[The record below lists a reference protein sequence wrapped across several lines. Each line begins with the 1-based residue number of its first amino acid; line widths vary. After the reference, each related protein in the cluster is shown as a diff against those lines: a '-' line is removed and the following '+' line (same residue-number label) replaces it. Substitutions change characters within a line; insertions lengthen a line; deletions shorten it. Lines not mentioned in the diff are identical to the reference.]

1 MRIKSLMSSKGGD
14 ICLLFGSSLIWWY
27 PSVRSVLQKYL
38 APCNSVR
45 MSSIL
50 GIMWHS
56 WIIALLACRMSRH
69 SRIFPDDFGTT
80 VGLSQVVIP
89 YNFSIIS
96 NFNNCESSVDIFSLV
111 WYGTRLTG
119 CWTGTMVGS
128 LCSSKS
134 KFLWSSVP
142 WKTVSNLSMI
152 SCVDD
157 GMLSEMVHWW
167 QQ

>member
-1 MRIKSLMSSKGGD
+1 MSSKGGD
-14 ICLLFGSSLIWWY
+14 ICLLSGSGLIWWY
-27 PSVRSVLQKYL
+27 PSVRSVLQKYF

-50 GIMWHS
+50 GIMWRS
-56 WIIALLACRMSRH
+56 RIIALLACRMSRH
-69 SRIFPDDFGTT
+69 SQIFPNDFGTTT

-96 NFNNCESSVDIFSLV
+96 NFNNCESSVDIFFLV
-111 WYGTRLTG
+111 WYGTCLTG

-128 LCSSKS
+128 VCSCKS
-134 KFLWSSVP
+134 KFLRSPVP